1 MDRQG
6 IQRNI
11 QYIRHSVC
19 DNKQTCPLFDKYKK
33 KSRDFIK
40 LQKEMIQL
48 RVSNDRKD
56 SKMVKSKS
64 ESDGWKTIID
74 KQQRQLDRIRDSVR
88 EKEKT
93 ILDLNQQV
101 EQANG
106 EKERL
111 RDLVMYLI
119 DAMKQDQA
127 QKSDK

>member
-1 MDRQG
+1 MDRSG

-19 DNKQTCPLFDKYKK
+19 DIKQMCPLFDKYKK

-40 LQKEMIQL
+40 LQKELIQL
-48 RVSNDRKD
+48 RASNERKD
-56 SKMVKSKS
+56 SKMLKTKS
-64 ESDGWKTIID
+64 ESEGWKMIID
-74 KQQRQLDRIRDSVR
+74 KQQRQLDRTRDSVR
-88 EKEKT
+88 AKEKI
-93 ILDLNQQV
+93 ILDLTQQI

-119 DAMKQDQA
+119 DA
-127 QKSDK
+127 